1 VSVNQQGADRE
12 LARLAAMTDRAEAS
26 LKRACATGDPREIAD
41 AVAEFERIEET
52 AREPEYPTALINLVN
67 ALIVQAEA
75 SGSDAALDRA
85 LNLLDR
91 HEQLFGFTR
100 CAWRTSRARAWRC

>member
-1 VSVNQQGADRE
+1 MNQQGADRE

-26 LKRACATGDPREIAD
+26 LKRACATGDPQEIAD

-100 CAWRTSRARAWRC
+100 CAWRTWRARARRC